1 VPVNS
6 GKRKIGT
13 SWKKQGFL
21 ANAPAERAGAGSN
34 TPPVPARPRHD
45 QSRAGQGRLPVHP
58 PLQQQVEKLRTKGVS
73 AELFADRRF
82 RPRRTLARRPNGEA
96 ERPSHPRLLRWFR
109 DNLNNTRLTPILF
122 PLLVF
127 RGSSAALPC
136 PGKIDLLFPEV
147 IGTCAELT
155 AAREATEKPKACG
168 TGTQRL
174 IRRSCPA
181 LRGQFHLEFAQ
192 LAAEMHRFFRLSF
205 DFRLARAS

>member
-21 ANAPAERAGAGSN
+21 ANASAERAGAGSN
-34 TPPVPARPRHD
+34 TPPAPARPRHD
-45 QSRAGQGRLPVHP
+45 QRSCRPEGTASPP
-58 PLQQQVEKLRTKGVS
+58 PLQQAEKLRTKGVS

-82 RPRRTLARRPNGEA
+82 RPRWTLARRPKLVRQSAPTILAYCDGSA
-96 ERPSHPRLLRWFR
+96 

-127 RGSSAALPC
+127 RASSAALPC

-147 IGTCAELT
+147 IGTCAELK
-155 AAREATEKPKACG
+155 AAREATAKPKACG

-181 LRGQFHLEFAQ
+181 SATAGLPRDSRQSGG
-192 LAAEMHRFFRLSF
+192 
-205 DFRLARAS
+205 